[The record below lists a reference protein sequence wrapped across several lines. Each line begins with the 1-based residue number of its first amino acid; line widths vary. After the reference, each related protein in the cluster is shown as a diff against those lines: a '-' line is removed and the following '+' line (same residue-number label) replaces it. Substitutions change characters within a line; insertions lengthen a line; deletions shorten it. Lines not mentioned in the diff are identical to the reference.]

1 MKHGKKY
8 LNAKKQITV
17 DSGYPLAEAIEI
29 LRKVKYA
36 KYDET
41 VNLTVNL
48 GVNPKYPDQ
57 MVRGTVTLPH
67 GTGKAVRVLVLASGE
82 KVKEATD
89 AGADF
94 AGGVELVEKIQTE
107 GWIDFDRVIATPDM
121 MKHVGKLGKIL
132 GPRGLMPNPKV
143 GTVTPNVAAAIQA
156 AKGGQI
162 EYKVDKQ
169 GIIHVATGK
178 ASFDGKK
185 LFENTLVVLSALL
198 RAKPSTAKGIYMKR
212 VTLNSTHGPG
222 IRVDVNQ
229 VRTAVEDARRTQS
242 TMA

>member
-8 LNAKKQITV
+8 LDAKKQYTPEQ
-17 DSGYPLAEAIEI
+17 SYPLAEAVEI
-29 LRKVKYA
+29 LRKIKYA

-57 MVRGTVTLPH
+57 MVRGTVALPH
-67 GTGKAVRVLVLASGE
+67 GTGKLVRVLVLAGGD
-82 KVKEATD
+82 KVKEAQE

-107 GWIDFDRVIATPDM
+107 GWVDYDRVIATPDM

-156 AKGGQI
+156 AKAGQI
-162 EYKVDKQ
+162 EFKVDKQ
-169 GIIHVATGK
+169 GIIHVPTGK
-178 ASFDGKK
+178 ASFDSRK
-185 LFENTLVVLSALL
+185 LYENTLVVVNALL
-198 RAKPSTAKGIYMKR
+198 RAKPPTAKGVYMKR
-212 VTLNSTHGPG
+212 ITLNATHGPA
-222 IRVDVNQ
+222 IRVDITAARNEIDEAK
-229 VRTAVEDARRTQS
+229 RTHVLA
-242 TMA
+242 

>member
-1 MKHGKKY
+1 
-8 LNAKKQITV
+8 L
-17 DSGYPLAEAIEI
+17 YPLAEAVEI
-29 LRKVKYA
+29 LRKIKYA

-57 MVRGTVTLPH
+57 MVRGTVALPH
-67 GTGKAVRVLVLASGE
+67 GLGKVVRVLVLAGGD
-82 KVKEATD
+82 KVKEAQE

-107 GWIDFDRVIATPDM
+107 GWVDFDRVIATPDM

-156 AKGGQI
+156 AKAGQI
-162 EYKVDKQ
+162 EFKVDKQ
-169 GIIHVATGK
+169 GIIHVPTGK
-178 ASFDGKK
+178 ASFEAMK
-185 LFENTLVVLSALL
+185 LYENTLVVINALL
-198 RAKPSTAKGIYMKR
+198 RAKPPTAKGVYMKR
-212 VTLNSTHGPG
+212 ITLNATHGPG
-222 IRVDVNQ
+222 IRVDITAARNEIDEAK
-229 VRTAVEDARRTQS
+229 RTRVLA
-242 TMA
+242 

>member
-8 LNAKKQITV
+8 LNAKKQITH
-17 DSGYPLAEAIEI
+17 DQQYPLGEAIEL

-67 GTGKAVRVLVLASGE
+67 GTGKTVRILVLASGE
-82 KVKEATD
+82 KVKEAQD

-94 AGGVELVEKIQTE
+94 AGGVELVEKIQNE
-107 GWIDFDRVIATPDM
+107 SWLDYDRVIATPDM
-121 MKHVGKLGKIL
+121 MRHVGKLGKIL

-143 GTVTPNVAAAIQA
+143 GTVTPNIAAAIQA

-162 EYKVDKQ
+162 EFKVDKQ

-178 ASFDGKK
+178 ASFEGKQ
-185 LFENTLVVLSALL
+185 LFDNTLTVLNALL
-198 RAKPSTAKGIYMKR
+198 RAKPSTAKGVYMKK

-222 IRVDVNQ
+222 IRVDVNS
-229 VRTAVEDARRTQS
+229 VRSDVDEARRAHS
-242 TMA
+242 A

>member
-8 LNAKKQITV
+8 LNAKKQITH
-17 DSGYPLAEAIEI
+17 DQQYPLGEAIEL

-67 GTGKAVRVLVLASGE
+67 GTGKTVRVLVLASGE
-82 KVKEATD
+82 KVKEAQD

-94 AGGVELVEKIQTE
+94 AGGVELVEKIQNE
-107 GWIDFDRVIATPDM
+107 SWLDYDRVIATPDM
-121 MKHVGKLGKIL
+121 MRHVGKLGKIL

-143 GTVTPNVAAAIQA
+143 GTVTPNIAAAIQA

-162 EYKVDKQ
+162 EFKVDKQ

-178 ASFDGKK
+178 ASFEGKQ
-185 LFENTLVVLSALL
+185 LFDNTLTVLNALL
-198 RAKPSTAKGIYMKR
+198 RAKPSTAKGVYMKK

-222 IRVDVNQ
+222 IRVDVNS
-229 VRTAVEDARRTQS
+229 VRSDVDEARRAHS
-242 TMA
+242 A